1 MSNVDRIAGVLVE
14 HALVGPLSGVGGKHC
29 RKCPDVD
36 GLDWIRHVTAKIDA
50 ELQPVIET
58 VEQLDALPPG
68 SVVLEAMGRYGDFL
82 GITTI
87 PGVFHK
93 FPAPVEGWYVVAGH
107 GARESTSIELPARV
121 LYTPEADHG

>member
-1 MSNVDRIAGVLVE
+1 MSNTDRIEQVLREQFQVSAQAEWLGTPPVLVNI
-14 HALVGPLSGVGGKHC
+14 GG
-29 RKCPDVD
+29 
-36 GLDWIRHVTAKIDA
+36 LAYLIDA
-50 ELQPVIET
+50 ELHPVIET

-121 LYTPEADHG
+121 LYTPEADR